1 MKEYSIWF
9 EAKESAALRCQELS
23 AELSG
28 RQVLVKADYS
38 VISAGTELA
47 NYHALPNTSIEGY
60 PCNYPRSVGYSGS
73 GHVVAVGPEATKL
86 KVGDRVAVVWSGH
99 KSHFIQDEDFNLYKL
114 PDAVDLK
121 SAAFTHVASFPLLG
135 VRKLQIQLGE
145 AVMVAGLGLL
155 GLIAVQ
161 AAKLSGAY
169 PVLACD
175 FSEER
180 RKLALELGADYALD
194 PREADFIEKVR
205 ALTDGKGPAAT
216 VEVTG
221 TLPGLQQAL
230 EYTAFMGRI
239 SILGCTR
246 ISDQPIN
253 VYRYIHGKG
262 LHIIGAH
269 TRSRPPHDSQV
280 GSWTAKDDYQTFFKL
295 VSAGAMNV
303 LPLIH
308 STVSPRDA
316 EKVYHE
322 IGFNKE
328 PVLGVLFDWQDFE

>member
-9 EAKESAALRCQELS
+9 EAKEQAALRCREFSGELTGS
-23 AELSG
+23 
-28 RQVLVKADYS
+28 QVLVKADYS
-38 VISAGTELA
+38 IISAGTELA
-47 NYHALPNTSIEGY
+47 NYHALPNTSIEGH
-60 PCNYPRSVGYSGS
+60 PCTYPRHPGYSGS
-73 GHVVAVGPEATKL
+73 GHVVAVGPEASAL

-99 KSHFIQDEDFNLYKL
+99 KNYFLQDEKFNLYKL
-114 PDAVDLK
+114 PEAVDLK

-175 FSEER
+175 FSPER
-180 RKLALELGADYALD
+180 RELALQLGADHALD
-194 PREADFIEKVR
+194 PRDADFIEKVR
-205 ALTDGKGPAAT
+205 TLTDGRGPAAT

-239 SILGCTR
+239 VILGCTR

-262 LHIIGAH
+262 LHIIGSH
-269 TRSRPPHDSQV
+269 DRSRPRAESHQ
-280 GSWTAKDDYQTFFKL
+280 GAWTAQDDYRTFFKL
-295 VSAGAMNV
+295 ISAGAMKV

-308 STVSPRDA
+308 SVVSPRDA
-316 EKVYHE
+316 ASVYRE
-322 IGFNKE
+322 IGFSKD
-328 PVLGVLFDWQDFE
+328 PVLGVLFDWQDLE

>member
-9 EAKESAALRCQELS
+9 EEKERASLRCRDFSGELTGS
-23 AELSG
+23 
-28 RQVLVKADYS
+28 QVLVKADYS

-47 NYHALPNTSIEGY
+47 NYHALPNTSIEGH
-60 PCNYPRSVGYSGS
+60 PCTYPRHPGYSGS
-73 GHVVAVGPEATKL
+73 GHVIAVGPDAVNL
-86 KVGDRVAVVWSGH
+86 KIGDNVAVVWSGH
-99 KSHFIQDEDFNLYKL
+99 KNYFVQDEDFNLHKL
-114 PDAVDLK
+114 PDGVDLK

-180 RKLALELGADYALD
+180 RNLALQLGADYALD
-194 PREADFIEKVR
+194 PREEDFIGKVR

-221 TLPGLQQAL
+221 TLPGLQRAL

-239 SILGCTR
+239 VILGCTR

-262 LHIIGAH
+262 LHIIGSH
-269 TRSRPPHDSQV
+269 DRSRPQAESHQ
-280 GSWTAKDDYQTFFKL
+280 GAWTARDDYKTFFKL
-295 VSAGAMNV
+295 IAAGAMKV
-303 LPLIH
+303 FPLINKV
-308 STVSPRDA
+308 VSPLEA
-316 EKVYHE
+316 EAVYRE
-322 IGFNKE
+322 IGFGKN
-328 PVLGVLFDWQDFE
+328 PPLGVLFDWQNFE